1 VCFKLG
7 FPGVK
12 DALDI
17 TGGGRIIDQQTSG
30 RRIMKRLAV
39 FIAIVLSFGV
49 GLAPAL
55 SYVESSNGF
64 TGNPAFEGGRTELE
78 FADINNDGN
87 VDILSIGDHGNP
99 YVNTQEHGVMV
110 WFGDGLGN
118 WSVFQNGDFGYG
130 GIAIG
135 DINNDGLLDIGYG
148 MHHNYSGVPFGDSMI
163 EVAYG
168 DGTGRNWTPG
178 GPGLAPPS
186 GTWGMFC
193 TDFADINND
202 GWLDLA
208 SNTFGHGEG
217 FRVFRNQGDGSWSQC
232 FNGPTGNSD
241 MDLVFGD
248 INNDGNADIAA
259 SNEFGTVWF
268 GDGSG
273 NFNLA
278 QHNLPSP
285 GTYGVGGIALGDIDN
300 DGAKELAFCQDGSSI
315 QVYDWN
321 AAGDS
326 WVSMRGSLP
335 SSGYQAVQL
344 SDFNSDGFMDIV
356 GYGSA
361 VGTVWTGDGA
371 GNWTQASGFSTP
383 TYGDYQALRA
393 GGDVDHN
400 GMPDIVL
407 VDDEGSWP
415 NDFNV
420 AHCFKETSVPARLDM
435 HPVFPRGGER
445 FYPGSVQFIDWSNAV
460 PSPDTGFVRLLF
472 TSDGSNWSMIADS
485 LKNSGRYQWT
495 VPDAPSESCR
505 VEFSTRTQQNGT
517 VWTWSDAFTILP
529 SLGVSNKPQ
538 AASPKRLDLRVSP
551 NPASD
556 LIGIRY
562 SLPASGLVRISIYG
576 VSGRLA
582 ATLSKGYLAAGDY
595 SASFD
600 VRHSPF
606 AVSKGVYLVRL
617 DAGPNTAFTK
627 LIIQ

>member
-1 VCFKLG
+1 MRTLS
-7 FPGVK
+7 
-12 DALDI
+12 L
-17 TGGGRIIDQQTSG
+17 
-30 RRIMKRLAV
+30 
-39 FIAIVLSFGV
+39 IAAI
-49 GLAPAL
+49 GLLTVVRAI
-55 SYVESSNGF
+55 SYTESSNGLIN
-64 TGNPAFEGGRTELE
+64 NPALDGGRTELE

-87 VDILSIGDHGNP
+87 IDILSIGDHGNP
-99 YVNTQEHGVMV
+99 YINTQEHGIMV

-118 WSVFQNGDFGYG
+118 WNLYQNGDFGYG

-135 DINNDGLLDIGYG
+135 DINNDGLLDVGYG
-148 MHHNYSGVPFGDSMI
+148 MHHDYSGVPFGDSLI

-178 GPGLAPPS
+178 GPGLAPPP

-217 FRVFRNQGDGSWSQC
+217 LRVFLNQGDGSWSQC
-232 FNGPTGNSD
+232 FNGPAGNSD

-268 GDGSG
+268 GDGTG

-285 GTYGVGGIALGDIDN
+285 SIYGVGGVTLGDIDN
-300 DGAKELAFCQDGSSI
+300 DGARELAFCHDGSSI
-315 QVYDWN
+315 RVYDWN
-321 AAGDS
+321 VAGDS
-326 WVSMRGSLP
+326 WVSMRGNLP

-344 SDFNSDGFMDIV
+344 SDFDSDGFMDIV

-361 VGTVWTGDGA
+361 VGTVWTGDGL
-371 GNWTQASGFSTP
+371 GNWTQAAGFSTP
-383 TYGDYQALRA
+383 NYGDYEALRA

-400 GMPDIVL
+400 GFPDIVL

-415 NDFNV
+415 NDYNV
-420 AHCFKETSVPARLDM
+420 AHCFREASVPETLRIL
-435 HPVFPRGGER
+435 PVAPRGGER
-445 FYPGSVQFIDWSNAV
+445 YYPGSVQFIDWTCAI
-460 PSPDTGFVRLLF
+460 PSSLSDTSKVRLSLS
-472 TSDGSNWSMIADS
+472 TAGPTGPWTDIADT
-485 LKNSGRYQWT
+485 LANSGRYQWT
-495 VPDAPSESCR
+495 IPNSPSEQCYLRLTALAHLAES
-505 VEFSTRTQQNGT
+505 VAVVTT
-517 VWTWSDAFTILP
+517 VTPRPFTILP
-529 SLGVSNKPQ
+529 SLGVGDKPQ
-538 AASPKRLDLRVSP
+538 ASSPKRFDLHVSP
-551 NPASD
+551 NPTSD

-562 SLPASGLVRISIYG
+562 SLPAAGPVVIRLYD

-582 ATLSKGYLAAGDY
+582 ATLSNGYRAAGDY

-600 VRHSPF
+600 VRHSSF
-606 AVSKGVYLVRL
+606 AVGKGVYVVRL
-617 DAGPNTAFTK
+617 DARGVTATAK
-627 LIIQ
+627 LIREN